1 MKNGHA
7 YTFGIEEE
15 FFLVDPASRD
25 LVADVP
31 REFLRNCRRLLG
43 ERVHEE
49 MKQAQVEIATP
60 VLRDAG
66 QARGTLAELRA
77 SVGEIAGA
85 LDMRLVAAGTHPF
98 AAWREH
104 AGTEAPRYDRLL
116 SDFQIVG
123 RRNLVCG
130 LHVHVEVPDGVD
142 RVELMNRLMPWTP
155 LLLALSTSSP
165 FWDGRATG
173 LMSYRQAAYDEW
185 PRSGVPD
192 AFEDEARYAEFIDL
206 LATCGALENGSFLWW
221 AMRPSARFPTLE
233 LRITDACT
241 RLEDSLALA
250 AAFRC
255 LVRAHVRNPR
265 LGQERSSFTRR
276 LIDENRWRAKRF
288 GVRADFIDESRRCLV
303 PLEERLGELL
313 ELVAPDA
320 VALDCQAE
328 LRQLRMV
335 QRLGTSADVQMA
347 MYRRERESLCTREQ
361 ALARVVD
368 WLAEATAAGATLPF
382 APETR
387 PRVLHSGSAA
397 AAAKA

>member
-1 MKNGHA
+1 MKHDHA

-31 REFLRNCRRLLG
+31 REFLRNCRRRLG

-60 VLRDAG
+60 VLRHPE
-66 QARGTLAELRA
+66 QARSTLAELRA
-77 SVGEIAGA
+77 TVGEVAGA
-85 LDMRLVAAGTHPF
+85 LDMRLLAAGTHPF
-98 AAWREH
+98 AAWRDQ

-130 LHVHVEVPDGVD
+130 LHVHVEVPADVD

-221 AMRPSARFPTLE
+221 AIRPSVRFPTLE

-255 LVRAHVRNPR
+255 LVRAHVRNPG
-265 LGQERSSFTRR
+265 LGRESSSFTRR

-288 GVRADFIDESRRCLV
+288 GVRADFIDERRRCSV
-303 PLEERLGELL
+303 PLEQRLGEMLELL
-313 ELVAPDA
+313 EPDA
-320 VALDCQAE
+320 VALGCQSE

-335 QRLGTSADVQMA
+335 QRLGSSADVQLA
-347 MYRRERESLCTREQ
+347 MYRRERESLASREQ

-368 WLAEATAAGATLPF
+368 WLVEATAAGATLPF
-382 APETR
+382 APAR
-387 PRVLHSGSAA
+387 PRLNHSGWV
-397 AAAKA
+397 AAKA